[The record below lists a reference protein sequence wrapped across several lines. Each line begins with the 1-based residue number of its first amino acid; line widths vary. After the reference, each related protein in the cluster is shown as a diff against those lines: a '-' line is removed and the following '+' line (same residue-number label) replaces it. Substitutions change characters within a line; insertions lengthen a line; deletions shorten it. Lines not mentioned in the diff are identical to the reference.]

1 MDQQWSWRRI
11 MRNLG
16 AESILAGV
24 VTARAW
30 GGSGIVLEGNRRR
43 LRVDNEWIMLDDDEG
58 ERRIEE

>member
-1 MDQQWSWRRI
+1 MDRQWSWQRI

-16 AESILAGV
+16 AKSILAGV

-30 GGSGIVLEGNRRR
+30 GGSGIVLEGNRQC